1 MVEDRSFQQVIVSA
15 DRGLEQEEV
24 AMNVKLVMFKQDG
37 QRRDFE
43 LKREVAV
50 FGRNVDCDFQI
61 PLEVVSRRHAQLSIK
76 EGKLMVRDLG
86 SSNGTFVN
94 NSRVQEAELAAG
106 DTLVI
111 GPVVFTIVLDGQP
124 EEVATVRT
132 VLAADATVTAKD
144 QSDAGTIDVEPPPSP
159 PAAKEEVAEV
169 EDDEEEEEEEENP
182 LTALEALAK
191 EKKG

>member
-1 MVEDRSFQQVIVSA
+1 
-15 DRGLEQEEV
+15 
-24 AMNVKLVMFKQDG
+24 MNVKLVMFKQDG

-50 FGRNVDCDFQI
+50 FGRNVDSDFQI

-76 EGKLMVRDLG
+76 DGKLHVRDLG

-94 NSRVQEAELAAG
+94 NNRIQEAELVAG

-111 GPVVFTIVLDGQP
+111 GPVVFTMVIDGQP

-144 QSDAGTIDVEPPPSP
+144 QADAGTIDVEPPP
-159 PAAKEEVAEV
+159 PAAKKEVAEV
-169 EDDEEEEEEEENP
+169 EEDDAEESEEEESP

-191 EKKG
+191 EKK

>member
-1 MVEDRSFQQVIVSA
+1 LRIGHFRKIIVSA

-50 FGRNVDCDFQI
+50 FGRNVDSDFQI

-76 EGKLMVRDLG
+76 DGKLHVRDLG

-94 NSRVQEAELAAG
+94 NNRIQEAELVAG

-111 GPVVFTIVLDGQP
+111 GPVVFTMVIDGQP

-144 QSDAGTIDVEPPPSP
+144 QADAGTIDVEPPP
-159 PAAKEEVAEV
+159 PAAKKEVAEV
-169 EDDEEEEEEEENP
+169 EEDDAEESEEEESP

-191 EKKG
+191 EKK